1 MKDCWLGAGSGHT
14 SEPLSPALQVPL
26 CPIPATTLKPTS
38 LKGLLVTSKSPAT
51 RAFLPFPH
59 ADDIRDG

>member
-51 RAFLPFPH
+51 PGLPALPP
-59 ADDIRDG
+59 RR